1 MNLNIAINR
10 GSSRLPYVKY
20 LKRKYNKSLYSSQ
33 FLRQVDHDKYWV
45 NIDEWRLSRAVNAN
59 YSRLTKGEDATIIN
73 EMLTGRTNL
82 ILAISQWGDWIGL
95 ATENTISSSDYCLF
109 LTILIKALSN
119 TGFDMENDVVFIND

>member
-1 MNLNIAINR
+1 MNLNISINR
-10 GSSRLPYVKY
+10 GSSRLPYAKY
-20 LKRKYNKSLYSSQ
+20 LKRKYSKSLYSSQ

-45 NIDEWRLSRAVNAN
+45 NIDEWRFSRAVNAN
-59 YSRLTKGEDATIIN
+59 YSWLPKGEDATIIN
-73 EMLTGRTNL
+73 EMLTEKTNL

-119 TGFDMENDVVFIND
+119 TGFDVENDVVFINN